1 MAQDLRSLAEG
12 IAGAH
17 QAREEALNGIRSET
31 AEMME
36 EFRRLGMER
45 QSEIT
50 RMKKDVAGTLAAFR
64 KERER
69 DAAAWHDII
78 SGLRTKKTGEAVE
91 AVHARKK
98 KKPAKATSGE

>member
-1 MAQDLRSLAEG
+1 MAQDLGSLAEE
-12 IAGAH
+12 IVGAH
-17 QAREEALNGIRSET
+17 QAREEALAGIRSET
-31 AEMME
+31 AELME

-64 KERER
+64 KERVR

-78 SGLRTKKTGEAVE
+78 SGLRTKKTGEAVH
-91 AVHARKK
+91 VHARKK
-98 KKPAKATSGE
+98 KKHAKAATSGE